1 MRRTHPSA
9 AAASAAGA
17 DAARTRAARAN
28 AFRTDTAGLDATHDD
43 AGASRT
49 SSAFPRGWAWAVA
62 WFAILLASSALVLA
76 VVGARQ
82 VGDLRS
88 LVSHQA
94 LTPFI
99 TAGFAVI
106 GGLVAT
112 RRPGN

>member
-9 AAASAAGA
+9 AAAPAAAA
-17 DAARTRAARAN
+17 DAARTSGARAN
-28 AFRTDTAGLDATHDD
+28 AVRTDADVLDATH
-43 AGASRT
+43 AGAGVSTT
-49 SSAFPRGWAWAVA
+49 SGAFPRGWAWAVA

-106 GGLVAT
+106 GGL
-112 RRPGN
+112 